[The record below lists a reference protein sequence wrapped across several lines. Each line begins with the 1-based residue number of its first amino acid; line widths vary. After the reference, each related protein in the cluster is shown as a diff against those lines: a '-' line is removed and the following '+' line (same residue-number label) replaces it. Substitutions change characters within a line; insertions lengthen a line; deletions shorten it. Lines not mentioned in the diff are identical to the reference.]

1 MQNRYICYETIVPKP
16 VQAAACA
23 GFQQSPKFST
33 TPCRFLSGCEDGFV
47 FEFEGVSES
56 GSEFGLVLVSVWSVS
71 GAVDVVVFVYGMQID
86 AFAFSDRR
94 SAF

>member
-16 VQAAACA
+16 VQAAPARV
-23 GFQQSPKFST
+23 FQQSPKFST

-56 GSEFGLVLVSVWSVS
+56 GSEFGLVLVSVWSDS
-71 GAVDVVVFVYGMQID
+71 GAVAVFVYGMQID
-86 AFAFSDRR
+86 AFA
-94 SAF
+94 